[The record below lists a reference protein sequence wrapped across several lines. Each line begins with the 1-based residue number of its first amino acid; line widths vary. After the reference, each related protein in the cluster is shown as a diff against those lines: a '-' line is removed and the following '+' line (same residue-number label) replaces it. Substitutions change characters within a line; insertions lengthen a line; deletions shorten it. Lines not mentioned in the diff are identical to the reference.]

1 MMATGIASAATIRVG
16 NQYGKG
22 DLINLRT
29 AGNTC
34 FIMVIL
40 FMGLAAILF
49 VTLRD
54 FFPLLYIQDPQ
65 VIEIA
70 SQLLVVAAFFQ
81 ISDGVQVVGMG
92 ALRGIEDVRGPTLI
106 AVTAYWVIGLPIGYL
121 LAFNLGMGAIG
132 VWYGLLI
139 GLSVASILLYYRFRY
154 KTGKMLEAAVG

>member
-16 NQYGKG
+16 NQFGKG

-29 AGNTC
+29 AGSTC

-54 FFPLLYIQDPQ
+54 FFPLLYIKDPQ
-65 VIEIA
+65 VIGIA

-81 ISDGVQVVGMG
+81 ISDGMQVVAMG
-92 ALRGIEDVRGPTLI
+92 ALRGIEDVRVPTLI
-106 AVTAYWVIGLPIGYL
+106 AVTAYWIVGLPIGYL
-121 LAFNLGMGAIG
+121 LAFSLGMGATG

-139 GLSVASILLYYRFRY
+139 GLSLASILLYYRFRY
-154 KTGKMLEAAVG
+154 KTGRMLAAVVG